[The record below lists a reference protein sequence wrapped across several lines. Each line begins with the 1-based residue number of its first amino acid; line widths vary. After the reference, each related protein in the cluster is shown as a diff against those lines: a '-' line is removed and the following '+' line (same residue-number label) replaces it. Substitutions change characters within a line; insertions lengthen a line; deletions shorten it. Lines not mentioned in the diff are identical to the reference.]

1 MKKFIIPA
9 ILGLFAVITTTFIIT
24 ASIAAYML
32 GHDDS
37 RDYYYDE

>member
-9 ILGLFAVITTTFIIT
+9 ILGLFAVITTTFIIA

-32 GHDDS
+32 GQDNS

>member
-1 MKKFIIPA
+1 MKKIIIPA
-9 ILGLFAVITTTFIIT
+9 IFGFFAVITTAFIIAGT
-24 ASIAAYML
+24 IAAYML